1 MLENE
6 NAVSLPVLSKRL
18 DMSDAKIRDYVKNKG
33 MPHFMN
39 GADYKFFISE
49 VLFFLK
55 EIEKEKKA
63 EKLLNTSK

>member
-6 NAVSLPVLSKRL
+6 NAVSLPMLSKRL

-49 VLFFLK
+49 VLAFLK
-55 EIEKEKKA
+55 ELEEKKLA
-63 EKLLNTSK
+63 LKANK